1 MKKSRVHYEVDAD
14 LLEDFDKAAELN
26 RQNRAVYL
34 RVLMVDAVRKAQRS
48 NPELFNGDEK

>member
-1 MKKSRVHYEVDAD
+1 MKKSRVHYEVDTD

-34 RVLMVDAVRKAQRS
+34 RVLMVEAVRKAQRS
-48 NPELFNGDEK
+48 NPELFNGGEK